1 MKYPI
6 ALVIALLGIV
16 VVSAQDKKPLPAK
29 FLPPIESHG
38 LIIDS
43 YGCDNLYMQDS
54 VDVSKQTSY
63 WYLVVWAQYGKDH
76 KKFWQKTY
84 GTYELSYNN
93 EVHHNGESAGSGGAI
108 AAFNSRSY
116 DFTLMNKACIEW
128 GATVKATLKERKP

>member
-1 MKYPI
+1 MKYRIALALLVLGGGVAVLAQKKPI
-6 ALVIALLGIV
+6 A
-16 VVSAQDKKPLPAK
+16 AK

-63 WYLVVWAQYGKDH
+63 WYLVVWAQYGEDH

-116 DFTLMNKACIEW
+116 DFTPMNKACIEW
-128 GATVKATLKERKP
+128 GAIVKATLKEPKP